1 MVMPKKGGKS
11 VPEPEILTMGLQ
23 RMAVVYTKGS
33 PGKVAEKAVSALY
46 GSVYKLKF

>member
-1 MVMPKKGGKS
+1 MPKNGGKS
-11 VPEPEILTMGLQ
+11 VPKPEILTMGLQ

-33 PGKVAEKAVSALY
+33 PGRVAEEAVPALY